1 MAPKDIEQLIP
12 EYVRTASP
20 YIPGKPIRQAETES
34 GVRCTKMAS
43 NENAYG
49 PSPLALKAIAELAPL
64 VNFYP
69 DNDNLE
75 LRKSLAAYHQLS
87 PEQIIVTDGS
97 TALLDLVARSLLV
110 PGLNAISSD
119 RSFIIYPLATRVAGG
134 RYVTVQ
140 MKDDTFDLEAI
151 AAAINDDTRILFLAN
166 PNNPTGTMFNAAQTD
181 AFLSRVPDHV
191 MVVLDEA
198 YCDFAEYYACKGGF
212 AYSRSADYIRE
223 GRKNV
228 IVLRTFS
235 KAHGLAGMRI
245 GYGLGHPDMLRHFA
259 RVRTA
264 FSVSTLAE
272 GAAVA
277 AMTDLTHI
285 RKSVKEI
292 ARGAEYLTQELRNIG
307 FRVVPTSTNFIYF
320 EAGPDAPN
328 IARRVQNEGVII
340 RGLTP
345 WGAPEALRVTVG
357 TPEQNQRFLEAL
369 KASMQTPVHR

>member
-1 MAPKDIEQLIP
+1 MASKDIEQFIP

-20 YIPGKPIRQAETES
+20 YAPGKPIRQAETES
-34 GVRCTKMAS
+34 GVRCIKMAS

-97 TALLDLVARSLLV
+97 TALLDLIARSLLS

-134 RYVTVQ
+134 RYVTVP
-140 MKDDTFDLEAI
+140 MKDNTFDLNAI
-151 AAAINDDTRILFLAN
+151 AQAIDAKTRIIFLAN
-166 PNNPTGTMFNAAQTD
+166 PNNPTGTMFNATQID
-181 AFLSRVPDHV
+181 ALLTRIPDHV

-198 YCDFAEYYACKGGF
+198 YCDFAEYHARKGGF
-212 AYSRSADYIRE
+212 VYSHSADYVRD

-235 KAHGLAGMRI
+235 KAHGLAGMRV

-264 FSVSTLAE
+264 FSVSALAE
-272 GAAVA
+272 GAALA
-277 AMTDLTHI
+277 ALKDLSHI
-285 RKSVKEI
+285 CKSVEEI
-292 ARGAEYLTQELRNIG
+292 ARGAEYLSHALKKLG
-307 FRVVPTSTNFIYF
+307 FHVVPTSTNFIYF
-320 EAGPDAPN
+320 EAGSDAPD

-345 WGAPEALRVTVG
+345 WGAPEALRVTIG
-357 TPEQNQRFLEAL
+357 TPDQNQKFLEAL
-369 KASMQTPVHR
+369 KASMQSPVHS